1 MILAFL
7 DHGLHGSFAFSIS
20 GLPSGLVKFLFPAI
34 NCLFSHCREQM
45 ERHEMLPL
53 ERGSVVIGKTAS
65 GQDANV
71 SNAYDSLHKRNG
83 LTEQA
88 SPKVRFVNSIELAE
102 LRQYTATFQ
111 FHPNILLLTYLLVEL
126 GDSGFV

>member
-1 MILAFL
+1 
-7 DHGLHGSFAFSIS
+7 
-20 GLPSGLVKFLFPAI
+20 
-34 NCLFSHCREQM
+34 
-45 ERHEMLPL
+45 MLPL

-65 GQDANV
+65 GEDANV
-71 SNAYDSLHKRNG
+71 SHAYDSPHKRNG

-88 SPKVRFVNSIELAE
+88 SPKVRFVNSIAPAK

-126 GDSGFV
+126 GDSGLVRESRPLLCFNTTNTATI

>member
-1 MILAFL
+1 
-7 DHGLHGSFAFSIS
+7 
-20 GLPSGLVKFLFPAI
+20 
-34 NCLFSHCREQM
+34 
-45 ERHEMLPL
+45 MLSL
-53 ERGSVVIGKTAS
+53 ERGSVVIGKAAT

-71 SNAYDSLHKRNG
+71 FNAYDSPRKSEG
-83 LTEQA
+83 LTEQT

-111 FHPNILLLTYLLVEL
+111 FHTNILLLTYLLVEL